1 MPALGSGPDRDG
13 PPDPAPH
20 AVREIR
26 LWDPLLRGF
35 HWLLAFFVT
44 AGWCLGQ
51 FGPSKMTL
59 HFWCGY
65 VVAGLLLFRL
75 IWGFV
80 GPAPA
85 RFSHFLRGPGAVA
98 GYLRHMT
105 LREPS
110 YWPGHNP
117 LGALSVIAMLAVLAA
132 QVTTGLI
139 SDPDDY
145 INVGPLA
152 SSVSAA
158 TRSKAVGW
166 HELGATLVLV
176 LVLLHLAVILFY
188 RLWKRENLIGAMIT
202 GRKKV
207 RDHRAERAQDMAR
220 RM

>member
-1 MPALGSGPDRDG
+1 MPGPL
-13 PPDPAPH
+13 
-20 AVREIR
+20 REVR

-51 FGPSKMTL
+51 FGPAKMTL

-75 IWGFV
+75 VWGFV

-85 RFSHFLRGPGAVA
+85 RFSHFIRGPGAIA
-98 GYLRHMT
+98 GYMRGMA

-110 YWPGHNP
+110 HWPGHNP

-132 QVTTGLI
+132 QVSSGLI

-152 SSVSAA
+152 SSVSSA

-166 HELGATLVLV
+166 HELGANLILLLVA
-176 LVLLHLAVILFY
+176 LHIGVILFY
-188 RLWKRENLIGAMIT
+188 RFWKREDLVRPMLT
-202 GRKKV
+202 GVKRV
-207 RDHRAERAQDMAR
+207 RDRES
-220 RM
+220 

>member
-1 MPALGSGPDRDG
+1 MPRTERP
-13 PPDPAPH
+13 
-20 AVREIR
+20 VRKIR

-35 HWLLAFFVT
+35 HWLLAVSVI
-44 AGWCLGQ
+44 AAWCLGR
-51 FGPSKMTL
+51 FGPDKMTL

-65 VVAGLLLFRL
+65 VVTGLLIFRL

-85 RFSHFLRGPGAVA
+85 RFSSFLRGPGAVA
-98 GYLRHMT
+98 DYARGMF

-110 YWPGHNP
+110 HWPGHNP
-117 LGALSVIAMLAVLAA
+117 LGALSVIAMLAALAA
-132 QVTTGLI
+132 QVSSGLI

-152 SSVSAA
+152 SYVSAA

-166 HELGATLVLV
+166 HETGANVILV

-188 RLWKRENLIGAMIT
+188 RFWKREDLVGPMLT
-202 GRKKV
+202 GEKAI
-207 RDHRAERAQDMAR
+207 RDRDGH
-220 RM
+220 

>member
-1 MPALGSGPDRDG
+1 MPGP
-13 PPDPAPH
+13 
-20 AVREIR
+20 VREVR

-51 FGPSKMTL
+51 FGPAKMTL

-75 IWGFV
+75 LWGFV

-85 RFSHFLRGPGAVA
+85 RFSHFIRGPGAIA
-98 GYLRHMT
+98 GYMRGMF

-110 YWPGHNP
+110 HWPGHNP

-132 QVTTGLI
+132 QVSSGLI

-152 SSVSAA
+152 SSVSSA
-158 TRSKAVGW
+158 TRAKAVGW
-166 HELGATLVLV
+166 HGLGANLILLLVV
-176 LVLLHLAVILFY
+176 LHIGVILFY
-188 RLWKRENLIGAMIT
+188 RFWKREDLVRPMLT
-202 GRKKV
+202 GVKQV
-207 RDHRAERAQDMAR
+207 RDRES
-220 RM
+220 

>member
-1 MPALGSGPDRDG
+1 MPGPL
-13 PPDPAPH
+13 
-20 AVREIR
+20 REIR

-51 FGPSKMTL
+51 FGPAKMTL

-75 IWGFV
+75 VWGFV

-85 RFSHFLRGPGAVA
+85 RFSHFIRGPGAIA
-98 GYLRHMT
+98 GYMRGMA

-110 YWPGHNP
+110 HWPGHNP

-132 QVTTGLI
+132 QVSSGLI

-152 SSVSAA
+152 SSVSSA

-166 HELGATLVLV
+166 HELGAN
-176 LVLLHLAVILFY
+176 LVLLLVALHIGVILFY
-188 RLWKRENLIGAMIT
+188 RFWKREDLVRPMLT
-202 GRKKV
+202 GVKRV
-207 RDHRAERAQDMAR
+207 RDRES
-220 RM
+220 